1 MLTIILLVL
10 GICMIAI
17 PKKCTKKDRQD
28 DPAAVKKTRIMGIVC
43 VVVAV
48 IWEVVAYFVLQG
60 MA

>member
-1 MLTIILLVL
+1 
-10 GICMIAI
+10 MIAI

-28 DPAAVKKTRIMGIVC
+28 DPEAVKKTRIMGIVC
-43 VVVAV
+43 VVVAI

>member
-28 DPAAVKKTRIMGIVC
+28 DPAAVKKTRIMGIVL
-43 VVVAV
+43 VAV
-48 IWEVVAYFVLQG
+48 AIVWEVVAYLIMQG
-60 MA
+60 LA